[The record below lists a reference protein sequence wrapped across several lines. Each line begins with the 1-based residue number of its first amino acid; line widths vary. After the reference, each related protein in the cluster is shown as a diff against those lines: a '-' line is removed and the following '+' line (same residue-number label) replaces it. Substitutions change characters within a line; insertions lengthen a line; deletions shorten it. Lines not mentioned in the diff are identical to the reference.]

1 MANEFDLP
9 VVGLNKREVEDD
21 FALPVVGLPT
31 PTEPAV
37 APPRA
42 AAVPDVS
49 APTESLGST
58 FDLEMGAISEAAV
71 EDVAPS
77 ERELPPKKITNFEN
91 LTKSENLN
99 IIRDYAEA
107 RFGKSG
113 LQKKEESD
121 QDYVKRWMT
130 SMRQVEWN
138 TTLNAVPEL
147 NWIYNSTQPE
157 AEMAAAAHQLYDT
170 IPDWYE
176 EGGQPGIRPF
186 AEAAASLITDPTNLI
201 GFGIGAGARYAAA
214 RSAINV
220 ALKSKLRTKAV
231 VGAMGAEA
239 TLGVAE
245 SLIQQQIRVETG
257 LEEEVKVSEAL
268 LSGAF
273 SSVFGFLEVRGAFRS
288 PGMSTKEEL
297 ETILASKKMV
307 VPKDAATKDLADK
320 FDKEMEETLT
330 EFDIFEGRKI
340 LDEISPQTELTSA
353 EIRKDINRKA
363 IDVAKYIMQ
372 DDPTFRPKEGQKV
385 SDAVKDLFMSI
396 EEINDA
402 ALDAALKRADI
413 TPAEFAKASRTTVAD
428 AASVMQGYSSL
439 ARTLRRVGEID
450 PEAQKIVEA
459 MYGKN
464 QDITSAM
471 GYVLRG
477 IRRLERESK
486 ALVVSSIAT
495 TARNMMGT
503 TIGMT
508 FESAGRIVEGV
519 LYQGGKAIGSAA
531 TGKYEKG
538 DLTRGL
544 NTVVKDAF
552 GSFMYLTNAGLTAE
566 VADKI
571 LVDNPRLQQYLFS
584 ALQET
589 GTANLTKVSRIAN
602 TFNVAQD
609 VFFRRAILTA
619 SVERQ
624 MRAVGM
630 NMFEV
635 LANNKKIPSDIL
647 QNAAEDALKG
657 TFSYMPKPA
666 RKGQVTF
673 ESGAEGFANLFV
685 KFFET
690 VPGGSLAV
698 TFPRFMTNAMAF
710 QYKYSPFG
718 AASGVSDM
726 VAAARKFDKDP
737 VGADRLYRE
746 GSAKLGKG
754 SVGIAALYAAY
765 KYRLENQDTNWYNTQ
780 AEDGST
786 VDTRPIFPIAP
797 YLAVGDFLAKLKLGT
812 VDGRRVD
819 EYIQSIVG
827 LKVPSGAQGYLVEQL
842 ATAFG
847 NAEGKEADKLQIA
860 IGKVIGDFAGRF
872 IQPGQPIFN
881 YFDLFDREAQVARDP
896 NVIEGDNLLTEA
908 ALNRV
913 QVKVPGFKED
923 LPEAV
928 RYLREETPMRGGE
941 FFNTLLGIRVVPR
954 VNDIEKEFI
963 TLGLEP
969 YTFFGS
975 SGDKTYDREVIL
987 NSQEHITSLVT
998 NLIDSDRYQDMTRAQ
1013 KKIALAENM
1022 SQALQLGRAVTQG
1035 EMMSNDI
1042 ERVDKMTFNRLPNR
1056 ERAAINELYSQE
1068 HGGRTMDEDEAYD
1081 LVHEYQARLAEFR

>member
-1 MANEFDLP
+1 MASEFDLP
-9 VVGLNKREVEDD
+9 IVGAGKPNVEDE
-21 FALPVVGLPT
+21 FALPIVGAPT
-31 PTEPAV
+31 P
-37 APPRA
+37 
-42 AAVPDVS
+42 S
-49 APTESLGST
+49 APEAEGPGST
-58 FDLEMGAISEAAV
+58 FDLEISGAPEPL
-71 EDVAPS
+71 EPK
-77 ERELPPKKITNFEN
+77 EELPPKEVTNFED
-91 LTKSENLN
+91 LIKPEKLN
-99 IIRDYAEA
+99 TIRDYAEA
-107 RFGKSG
+107 RYGESGKQRKG
-113 LQKKEESD
+113 ESD
-121 QDYVKRWMT
+121 IDYVKRWLT
-130 SMRQVEWN
+130 SMRQVDFN

-147 NWIYNSTQPE
+147 NWIYNASQE
-157 AEMAAAAHQLYDT
+157 DAIKAAAAHQLYDT

-176 EGGQPGIRPF
+176 EGGQPGVRPF
-186 AEAAASLITDPTNLI
+186 AEAAVSAISEPTNLI
-201 GFGIGAGARYAAA
+201 SFGIGAGARYAAA
-214 RSAINV
+214 RTAINKAIQDKIKRRAIAGGIGV
-220 ALKSKLRTKAV
+220 EGALGT
-231 VGAMGAEA
+231 
-239 TLGVAE
+239 AE
-245 SLIQQQIRVETG
+245 SLVQQQIRVETG
-257 LEEEVKVSEAL
+257 LKKEVKVGEAA

-273 SSVFGFLEVRGAFRS
+273 NSVFGFFEVRGAFRR
-288 PGMSTKEEL
+288 PGSTKEDL
-297 ETILASKKMV
+297 EAVLKSKRTV
-307 VPKDAATKDLADK
+307 EPKDPATKDLVDK
-320 FDKEMEETLT
+320 FDKEMEDTLT

-340 LDEISPQTELTSA
+340 LDEQSPQTELTNA

-363 IDVAKYIMQ
+363 IDVAKYIMLE
-372 DDPTFRPKEGQKV
+372 DPSFRPKEGQKV
-385 SDAVKDLFMSI
+385 SDAVKNLFMSV
-396 EEINDA
+396 EEIDDA
-402 ALDAALKRADI
+402 ALDAALKRAGI
-413 TPAEFAKASRTTVAD
+413 SPTEFAQASRTTVAD

-439 ARTLRRVGEID
+439 ARTLRRVAEID
-450 PEAQKIVEA
+450 PEAQKIVDA

-508 FESAGRIVEGV
+508 FESASRIVEGV

-544 NTVVKDAF
+544 NTVVKDTF
-552 GSFMYLTNAGLTAE
+552 GSLMYLTNAGLTAE

-571 LVDNPRLQQYLFS
+571 LVDNPRIQQYLFS

-589 GTANLTKVSRIAN
+589 GTAELSKVARLAN

-609 VFFRRAILTA
+609 VFFRRAIFAA

-630 NMFEV
+630 DMYQV
-635 LANNKKIPSDIL
+635 MANNKRIPSDII
-647 QNAAEDALKG
+647 QNAADDALKG
-657 TFSYMPKPA
+657 TFSYMPKPQ

-673 ESGAEGFANLFV
+673 EAGAEGLANQFV
-685 KFFET
+685 KFFENI
-690 VPGGSLAV
+690 PGGSLMV

-710 QYKYSPFG
+710 QYRYSPFG

-737 VGADRLYRE
+737 LAADRLYRE
-746 GSAKLGKG
+746 GAAKLGKG
-754 SVGIAALYAAY
+754 SVGIAALYASY
-765 KYRLENQDTNWYNTQ
+765 KYRLENQDTEWYNTK

-786 VDTRPIFPIAP
+786 VDTRAIFPIAP

-842 ATAFG
+842 AAAFG

-872 IQPGQPIFN
+872 IQFGQPVFN

-896 NVIEGDNLLTEA
+896 NVIEGDNLVTEA
-908 ALNRV
+908 AMNRL
-913 QVKVPGFKED
+913 QAKIPGAKED

-954 VNDIEKEFI
+954 VNDIEKEFV
-963 TLGLEP
+963 TLGLDP

-975 SGDKTYDREVIL
+975 SGDRTYDREVIF
-987 NSQEHITSLVT
+987 NSQEPIKNLVLE
-998 NLIDSDRYQDMTRAQ
+998 LIQSDRYQDMTRAQ
-1013 KKIALAENM
+1013 KKIAIAENM
-1022 SQALQLGRAVTQG
+1022 SLALQSGRAVTQAQ
-1035 EMMSNDI
+1035 MMSEDI
-1042 ERVDKMTFNRLPNR
+1042 DRVDKMTFNRLPAR

-1068 HGGRTMDEDEAYD
+1068 HGGRTMDEDKAYD
-1081 LVHEYQARLAEFR
+1081 MVHEYQARLAEFR